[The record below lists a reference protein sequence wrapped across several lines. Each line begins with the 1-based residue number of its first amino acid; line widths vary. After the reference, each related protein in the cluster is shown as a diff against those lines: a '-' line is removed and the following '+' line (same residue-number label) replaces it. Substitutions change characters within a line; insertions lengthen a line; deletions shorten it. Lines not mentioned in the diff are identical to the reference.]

1 MKIDNNL
8 SGIRS
13 SRPGKPRSEQ
23 GKAEA
28 STTRTPSLL
37 QGESVDITST
47 SARLQALEAA
57 LTEVDSQDIAK
68 IEAIR
73 QAIAEGR
80 FQVDEDAVAEGLIQD
95 TLALLRGSV
104 R

>member
-8 SGIRS
+8 NGIRS
-13 SRPGKPRSEQ
+13 IRPGNSRTEK
-23 GKAEA
+23 GKAEG
-28 STTRTPSLL
+28 STTAKPSPLSD
-37 QGESVDITST
+37 SVDITST

-57 LTEVDSQDIAK
+57 LADVDTQDIGK
-68 IEAIR
+68 IEQIR

-80 FQVDEDAVAEGLIQD
+80 FQVDEDAVAEGLIQS
-95 TLALLRGSV
+95 TLEQLRLGG